1 MTSKEGRRFFILAG
15 ESSGDQHGAALM
27 SAMQSGAPGVSFTGI
42 GGEEMRAAGLVP
54 LYDARQM
61 AVVGFSEVFRKIPF
75 LRRAMRAVVDHILD
89 ARPERAILID
99 YPGFNLRLAKRL
111 HRSGIP
117 VTYYISPQ
125 LWAWREG
132 RIEAIKRYVDQML
145 VIFPFEEP
153 WYRERGVEALFVGH
167 PILEEP
173 PPALDREAFLAS
185 HGLDSERPVL
195 TLYPG
200 SRPEEIKRHL
210 ELFHETAALVKNG
223 HPSLQ
228 IMLGLAKDL
237 STALVSPDIA
247 ASVTLAH
254 DSPRLALRYA
264 DAAIVAS
271 GTATLEAAVWGVPQA
286 VVYRMSA
293 FSAWLGRKLAKVSHF
308 SMVNILAGREIVP
321 EFLQERAQAGP
332 IARSIVQVLGEGD
345 VRQRMLGAMDVV
357 RHSLEP
363 PHGSGASAMDASS
376 RASQLILEATV
387 GK

>member
-1 MTSKEGRRFFILAG
+1 MTPKEGRRFFILAG
-15 ESSGDQHGAALM
+15 ETSGDQHGAALM
-27 SAMQSGAPGVSFTGI
+27 SAMQARDPRISFTGI
-42 GGEEMRAAGLVP
+42 GGEEMRAAGLAS
-54 LYDARQM
+54 LYDAREM
-61 AVVGFSEVFRKIPF
+61 AVVGFSEVIGKIPF
-75 LRRAMRAVVDHILD
+75 LRRAMRRVVNHILD
-89 ARPERAILID
+89 TRPERAILID

-132 RIEAIKRYVDQML
+132 RIEAIKQYVDQML
-145 VIFPFEEP
+145 VIFPFEEQ

-167 PILEEP
+167 PILDEP
-173 PPALDREAFLAS
+173 PPAMDRKAFLAS
-185 HGLDSERPVL
+185 HGLVADQPVL

-210 ELFHETAALVKNG
+210 ELFHEAAGLVKNE

-228 IMLGLAKDL
+228 IVLGLAKNL
-237 STALVSPDIA
+237 WTALVPPDIA
-247 ASVTLAH
+247 ASVTLVH
-254 DSPRLALRYA
+254 DSPQLALCYA

-332 IARSIVQVLGEGD
+332 IARSIVQILGDED
-345 VRQRMLGAMDVV
+345 VRQRMLGDMDAV
-357 RHSLEP
+357 RRSLEP
-363 PHGSGASAMDASS
+363 PHGADASALDASS
-376 RASQLILEATV
+376 RASQLILETTV